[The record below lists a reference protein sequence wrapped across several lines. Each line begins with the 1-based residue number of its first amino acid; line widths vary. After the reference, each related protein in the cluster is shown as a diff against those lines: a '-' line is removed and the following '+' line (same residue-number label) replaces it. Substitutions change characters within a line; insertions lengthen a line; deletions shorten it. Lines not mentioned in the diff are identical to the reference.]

1 MSASRSSVT
10 DAVRPRWHDDGL
22 GDRRISFTI
31 AGVRDP
37 VTIRPMHTTDAD
49 LVASLHL
56 ASWRTAYRSILSDD
70 YLANHAEAERRRH
83 WTQRLETPRDHE
95 TGRIA
100 SLDGAPVGFFYLIA
114 AADPDRGT
122 LLDNLHVAPHARG
135 AGLGR
140 RLLDEAAR
148 VIAAQRWPGGLHL
161 WVFEANAGAR
171 RFYER
176 HGAVRVERIMYDAAD
191 GGRHPALCYAWA
203 DAAVLRRP

>member
-1 MSASRSSVT
+1 M
-10 DAVRPRWHDDGL
+10 
-22 GDRRISFTI
+22 
-31 AGVRDP
+31 DP
-37 VTIRPMHTTDAD
+37 VADARVDPLSSPTLALRPIGAGDAD

-56 ASWRTAYRSILSDD
+56 ASWRTAYRGILSDD
-70 YLANHAEAERRRH
+70 YLALRAEAERRRY
-83 WTQRLETPRDHE
+83 WTDRLAAPRDQE

-100 SLDGAPVGFFYLIA
+100 LLDGAPVGFFYLVA
-114 AADPDRGT
+114 DADPARGA

-148 VIAAQRWPGGLHL
+148 VIAAQRWPPGLHL

-171 RFYER
+171 RLYER
-176 HGAVRVERIMYDAAD
+176 HGAAEVERIMYDAAD
-191 GGRHPALCYAWA
+191 GGCYPALCYAWP